1 MSIHK
6 LTATKIAT
14 LVRAGKQ
21 GKFGDGG
28 GLYLQIDGRSVSW
41 LFRYKSHGRERAMGL
56 GPLHTVGLENARAAA
71 LAARQGLLDGR
82 DPLAERG
89 RAGRAVKTLDECIAL
104 FLADKKEAF
113 SVKHRQG
120 LGADAGDLCQPA
132 HRAIAGQ
139 RHRPAGGPAGPST
152 DLAHQDQDRQPSPQP
167 DGERASMGDLPRS
180 TGMARTRRAGRA
192 ISSMRCRRSA
202 RVHEVEHHA
211 ALSYEHCQLSCAS
224 SRRRPACRR
233 GHWNF

>member
-28 GLYLQIDGRSVSW
+28 GLYLQIDGRSASW

-89 RAGRAVKTLDECIAL
+89 RAGRAIKTLDECIAL
-104 FLADKKEAF
+104 FLADKQAAF
-113 SVKHRQG
+113 SVKHR
-120 LGADAGDLCQPA
+120 LDWERTLAIYASPLIGALPVN
-132 HRAIAGQ
+132 AIDRQEVLRSFKPIWAEKAKTAGQ
-139 RHRPAGGPAGPST
+139 VRSRMERVLQWASVPRLPQRREPGALERPSRACAAT
-152 DLAHQDQDRQPSPQP
+152 DQQSPR
-167 DGERASMGDLPRS
+167 GRAS
-180 TGMARTRRAGRA
+180 RRLIA
-192 ISSMRCRRSA
+192 
-202 RVHEVEHHA
+202 
-211 ALSYEHCQLSCAS
+211 
-224 SRRRPACRR
+224 
-233 GHWNF
+233 